1 MKKMYSITYHLI
13 GHLLP
18 DSYFK
23 LNIFGKS
30 FHIKIGYYVRG
41 YLASKM
47 ISSCGKNINIERGAK
62 FNKTIKLGNNS
73 GIGKN
78 CGIGPQTIIGDN
90 VMTAPEVIIY
100 TKNHKID
107 RIDIPMCKQGFD
119 EIKPVI
125 IEDDVWL
132 GRRVMIMP
140 GVTIGKGSVIGAG
153 AVVAKN
159 IPPYS
164 IAVGNP
170 AKVIKSRLNN
180 RNKDDE

>member
-1 MKKMYSITYHLI
+1 MKRFYSIIYHLF

-18 DSYFK
+18 DSYYK
-23 LNIFGKS
+23 LNFLGRS
-30 FHIKIGYYVRG
+30 FHIKLGYYFRG
-41 YLASKM
+41 FLASRF

-90 VMTAPEVIIY
+90 VMIAPEVIIY

-107 RIDIPMCKQGFD
+107 RTDIPMCEQGFD
-119 EIKPVI
+119 VIKPVI

-132 GRRVMIMP
+132 GRRVIILP
-140 GVTIGKGSVIGAG
+140 GVTIGKGTVIGTG
-153 AVVAKN
+153 AVVSKDIA
-159 IPPYS
+159 PYS

-170 AKVIKSRLNN
+170 AKVVRSRLDKKMDIN
-180 RNKDDE
+180 